1 LYKNRDENEAKE
13 FIDSVFGKFEVPMNS
28 RILDLA
34 CGKGRHAAY
43 MAQKGMEITG
53 LDLSVN
59 SIESAILNYK
69 MPNLEF
75 AVHDMR
81 NPSRI
86 NYYDYIFNFF
96 TSIGYFENL
105 KENEKVF
112 HAISLGLKKQGFLLL
127 DFFNAE
133 KVIANLVEREE
144 KVVDNIAFYIRRNY
158 ENGIITKHIQF
169 EAEHK
174 IYNFKEQVQALMPAE
189 FEQMAEKAG
198 LVIREKF
205 GSYKLGNF
213 DNNHSDRFILW
224 AQKK

>member
-1 LYKNRDENEAKE
+1 LYKNRDEKEAKE

>member
-1 LYKNRDENEAKE
+1 
-13 FIDSVFGKFEVPMNS
+13 IPTNS
-28 RILDLA
+28 HILDLA

-43 MAQKGMEITG
+43 MAQNGMDVTG
-53 LDLSVN
+53 LDLSLN
-59 SIESAILNYK
+59 SIETAMDNYK
-69 MPNLEF
+69 LPNLEF

-86 NYYDYIFNFF
+86 NYYDYVFNFF

-112 HAISLGLKKQGFLLL
+112 QAISLSLKKHGYLMM

-144 KVVDNIAFYIRRNY
+144 KVVDEIAFYIRRNY

-174 IYNFKEQVQALMPAE
+174 IYNFKEQVQALMPEE

-198 LVIREKF
+198 LEIKEKF
-205 GSYKLGNF
+205 GSYKLENF
-213 DNNHSDRFILW
+213 DNKNSDRFILW